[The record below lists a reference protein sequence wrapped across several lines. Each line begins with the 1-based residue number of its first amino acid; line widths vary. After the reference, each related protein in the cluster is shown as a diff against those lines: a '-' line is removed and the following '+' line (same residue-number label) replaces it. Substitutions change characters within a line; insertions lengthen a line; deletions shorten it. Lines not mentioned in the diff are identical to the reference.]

1 MTCRVRIGGEEEV
14 ILILVNMIFKIINMK
29 RILFFIAFIGILPML
44 IFSQE
49 SQDAAKKQVAILE
62 PIAVTKEVTTMYR
75 SMVRGEMQKA
85 IGRQEGYAAFSRQ
98 DIDQIMNE
106 HNFQASGMVNEE
118 TRKRLGAMQGVDYV
132 CITKITKEGNSFYL
146 EASLVNIETGQISNP
161 ASQFGELRDG
171 SLVNMIQACEKLGAE
186 VVGKKVSTSSYSSS
200 YSYSRP
206 ATSSSSS
213 SYSSTSSSTSNK
225 SATQSYSSAKIISC
239 DSRVDVRIISCVR
252 KGEDVVF
259 TFQLTNEGLGPVEQ
273 MRLYYPKECNLV
285 GMEQTLIYDNL
296 GNEYSNV
303 RYTFRGVNSNI
314 YYGICYAFPEE
325 LPCKATITIPN
336 VPSSATILNFKLA
349 FTCYPFSYYK
359 LMREQIVFKNV
370 PIY

>member
-1 MTCRVRIGGEEEV
+1 
-14 ILILVNMIFKIINMK
+14 MK
-29 RILFFIAFIGILPML
+29 RILFFITFIGILPML
-44 IFSQE
+44 IFSQSTE
-49 SQDAAKKQVAILE
+49 GTAKKQVAILE
-62 PIAVTKEVTTMYR
+62 PIAVTKEVKPMYR

-106 HNFQASGMVNEE
+106 HNFQASGMVDEE

-132 CITKITKEGNSFYL
+132 CITKITLEGNSFYL

-161 ASQFGELRDG
+161 ASQYGEFNSDG
-171 SLVNMIQACEKLGAE
+171 SLVILVQACEKLGAE
-186 VVGKKVSTSSYSSS
+186 LVGKKVSTSSYSSS

-206 ATSSSSS
+206 ATSSSSSSYSSSSSNSYSSSRPSS

-239 DSRVDVRIISCVR
+239 DSRVGVRIISCLR

-259 TFQLTNEGLGPVEQ
+259 TFQLTNEGLGHVRD
-273 MRLYYPKECNLV
+273 MRLFYPKKCNFS

-303 RYTFRGVNSNI
+303 KYTYRGEFPKS
-314 YYGICYAFPEE
+314 YHDGMFGEFPEDI
-325 LPCKATITIPN
+325 PCKGTIIIPN
-336 VPSSATILNFKLA
+336 VPTSATSFNFKLA
-349 FTCYPFSYYK
+349 FTCYPNRYFQ
-359 LMREQIVFKNV
+359 LTREKIEFKNV

>member
-1 MTCRVRIGGEEEV
+1 
-14 ILILVNMIFKIINMK
+14 
-29 RILFFIAFIGILPML
+29 ML

-49 SQDAAKKQVAILE
+49 VQNSTKKQVAILD
-62 PIAVTKEVTTMYR
+62 PVAVTKEVTVMHR

-106 HNFQASGMVNEE
+106 HNFQSSGMVDEA

-132 CITKITKEGNSFYL
+132 CITKITKEGDNFYL

-161 ASQFGELRDG
+161 ATQFGILTEG
-171 SLVNMIQACEKLGAE
+171 SLVSMIQACEKLGAE
-186 VVGKKVSTSSYSSS
+186 LVGKKVSTSSYSSS
-200 YSYSRP
+200 SYSYSRP
-206 ATSSSSS
+206 TTTTTSSSSS
-213 SYSSTSSSTSNK
+213 SSSNSYSSSHPSSSSSATSASSRSTSN
-225 SATQSYSSAKIISC
+225 SYASAKVSSC
-239 DSRVDVRIISCVR
+239 DSRVGVRIISCLR

-259 TFQLTNEGLGPVEQ
+259 TFQLTNEGLGHVRD
-273 MRLYYPKECNLV
+273 MRLFYPKKCNLV

-303 RYTFRGVNSNI
+303 KYTYRGEFPKS
-314 YYGICYAFPEE
+314 YHDGMFGEFPEDI
-325 LPCKATITIPN
+325 PCKGTIIIPN
-336 VPSSATILNFKLA
+336 VPTSATSFNFKLA
-349 FTCYPFSYYK
+349 FTCYPNRYFQ
-359 LMREQIVFKNV
+359 LTREKIELKNV

>member
-1 MTCRVRIGGEEEV
+1 
-14 ILILVNMIFKIINMK
+14 MK
-29 RILFFIAFIGILPML
+29 RILFFITFIGILPML

-49 SQDAAKKQVAILE
+49 VQNSTKKQVAILE
-62 PIAVTKEVTTMYR
+62 PIAVTKEVKPMYR

-98 DIDQIMNE
+98 DIDQIMSE
-106 HNFQASGMVNEE
+106 HNFQASGMVDDA

-132 CITKITKEGNSFYL
+132 CITKITLDGNSFYL

-161 ASQFGELRDG
+161 ASQYGEFNSDG
-171 SLVNMIQACEKLGAE
+171 SLVILVQACEKLGAE
-186 VVGKKVSTSSYSSS
+186 LVGKKVSTSSYSSS

-206 ATSSSSS
+206 ATSSSSSSSSSSSPNSYSSSRPSS

-259 TFQLTNEGLGPVEQ
+259 TFQLTNEGLGYAKD
-273 MRLYYPKECNLV
+273 MRLFYPKKCNLV

-303 RYTFRGVNSNI
+303 RYTFRGEFPKS
-314 YYGICYAFPEE
+314 YHDGMFGAFPED

-336 VPSSATILNFKLA
+336 VPSSATTFNFKLA
-349 FTCYPFSYYK
+349 FTCYPNSYFQLTRQK
-359 LMREQIVFKNV
+359 IEFKNV

>member
-1 MTCRVRIGGEEEV
+1 
-14 ILILVNMIFKIINMK
+14 MK
-29 RILFFIAFIGILPML
+29 RILFFIVFIAILPL
-44 IFSQE
+44 LVFSQE
-49 SQDAAKKQVAILE
+49 VQNSTKKQVAILE
-62 PIAVTKEVTTMYR
+62 PIAETKEVTIMHR
-75 SMVRGEMQKA
+75 SMVRGEMVKA
-85 IGRQEGYAAFSRQ
+85 IGNQAGYAAFTRQ
-98 DIDQIMNE
+98 DIDLIMNE

-132 CITKITKEGNSFYL
+132 CITKITKEGNNFYL
-146 EASLVNIETGQISNP
+146 VASLVNIETGQISNP
-161 ASQFGELRDG
+161 ASQFGVLSDEG
-171 SLVNMIQACEKLGAE
+171 NLVNMILACEKLGAE
-186 VVGKKVSTSSYSSS
+186 LVGTKISTSSYSS
-200 YSYSRP
+200 YSRP
-206 ATSSSSS
+206 TTSSSSSSSLNSYSSSRPSS

-259 TFQLTNEGLGPVEQ
+259 TFQLTNEGLGYAKD
-273 MRLYYPKECNLV
+273 MRLFYPKKCNLV

-303 RYTFRGVNSNI
+303 RYTFRGEFPKS
-314 YYGICYAFPEE
+314 YHDGMFGAFPED

-336 VPSSATILNFKLA
+336 VPSSATTFNFKLA
-349 FTCYPFSYYK
+349 FTCYPNSYFQ
-359 LMREQIVFKNV
+359 LTRQQIVFKNV